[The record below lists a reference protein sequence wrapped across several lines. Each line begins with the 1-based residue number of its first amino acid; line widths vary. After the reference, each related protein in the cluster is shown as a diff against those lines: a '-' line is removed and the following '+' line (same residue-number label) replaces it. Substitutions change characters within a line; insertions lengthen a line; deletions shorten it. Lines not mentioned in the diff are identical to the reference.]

1 MANGHFTK
9 NGRWPLYCFFMANGH
24 FTKMADGHFIIC
36 LWQIQSLFIM
46 ANITYSVEE
55 RSWVLEI

>member
-1 MANGHFTK
+1 
-9 NGRWPLYCFFMANGH
+9 MANGH